1 MWSIAYTT
9 FGAGALKPGQSDAYY
24 GQQKYQKM
32 VHFLWIIGCSIIIQS
47 YFVNTIFCGTF
58 NPYQYLVK

>member
-32 VHFLWIIGCSIIIQS
+32 LHFLWIIGCSIIIQS
-47 YFVNTIFCGTF
+47 
-58 NPYQYLVK
+58 

>member
-32 VHFLWIIGCSIIIQS
+32 LHFLWIIGCSILYNRKI
-47 YFVNTIFCGTF
+47 
-58 NPYQYLVK
+58 LR

>member
-9 FGAGALKPGQSDAYY
+9 FGAGALKPGQSDTYY

-32 VHFLWIIGCSIIIQS
+32 VQVSWVIGCFIL
-47 YFVNTIFCGTF
+47 YNR
-58 NPYQYLVK
+58 N